1 MAYNARGHRIVQSI
15 HRNCHNSNILIK
27 LTKNGLITM
36 SEKHPIIAVTGS
48 SGAGTSIAK
57 SAFMYIFR
65 KHSIKPA
72 IIEGD
77 CFHRYNRDEMD
88 KLSIEAERQGK
99 NLTHFGPEGN
109 LFKALENVFREYGL
123 NGTGKKRFYIHDESE
138 ASEHDSAPGT
148 LTEWEPLEE
157 NTDLLL
163 YEGLHGGL
171 ITEEIDIA
179 KHVDLLIGVTPI
191 INLEW
196 MQKIHRDRAIRGYT
210 TEDATKL
217 ILSRMHDYVH
227 YITPQFSLT
236 DINFQRVP
244 TIDTSNPFA
253 THYIPTN
260 DESFSVLHIR
270 NLDKI
275 QVDFRHLLEML
286 EGSIMSSPDTIVVPA
301 GKKVFAMQ
309 LILTPVI
316 QKLIDKKNE
325 KLKT

>member
-1 MAYNARGHRIVQSI
+1 M
-15 HRNCHNSNILIK
+15 SN
-27 LTKNGLITM
+27 
-36 SEKHPIIAVTGS
+36 KHPIIAVTGS

-65 KHSIKPA
+65 KHGINPA
-72 IIEGD
+72 IIDGD
-77 CFHRYNRDEMD
+77 CFHRYDRNEMD
-88 KLSIEAERQGK
+88 KLSAKAEKEGK
-99 NLTHFGPEGN
+99 HLTHFGPEGN
-109 LFKALENVFREYGL
+109 LFEELENVFCEYSKKGAE
-123 NGTGKKRFYIHDESE
+123 KKRFYIHDEKE
-138 ASEHDSAPGT
+138 ASEHNSAPGT
-148 LTEWEPLEE
+148 LTPWEPLEK
-157 NTDLLL
+157 NTDLLF

-171 ITEEIDIA
+171 VTNKINVA
-179 KHVDLLIGVTPI
+179 KYVDLLIGVTPI

-253 THYIPTN
+253 THYIPSN

-270 NLDKI
+270 NLEKI
-275 QVDFRHLLEML
+275 NVDFRHLLEML

-316 QKLIDKKNE
+316 QKLLNKK
-325 KLKT
+325 

>member
-1 MAYNARGHRIVQSI
+1 
-15 HRNCHNSNILIK
+15 
-27 LTKNGLITM
+27 M
-36 SEKHPIIAVTGS
+36 SKKHPIIAVTGS

-65 KHSIKPA
+65 KHGINPA
-72 IIEGD
+72 IIDGD
-77 CFHRYNRDEMD
+77 CFHRYDRNEMD
-88 KLSIEAERQGK
+88 KLSAKAEKEGK
-99 NLTHFGPEGN
+99 HLTHFGPEGN
-109 LFKALENVFREYGL
+109 LFEELEKVFNEYSKTGA
-123 NGTGKKRFYIHDESE
+123 GKKRFYIHDEKE
-138 ASEHDSAPGT
+138 ASEHNSAPGT
-148 LTEWEPLEE
+148 LTSWEPLEK
-157 NTDLLL
+157 NTDLLF

-171 ITEEIDIA
+171 VTNKINVA
-179 KHVDLLIGVTPI
+179 KYVDLLIGVTPI

-253 THYIPTN
+253 THYIPGN

-270 NLDKI
+270 NLEKI
-275 QVDFRHLLEML
+275 NVDFRHLLEML

-316 QKLIDKKNE
+316 QKLLNKK
-325 KLKT
+325 

>member
-1 MAYNARGHRIVQSI
+1 
-15 HRNCHNSNILIK
+15 
-27 LTKNGLITM
+27 M
-36 SEKHPIIAVTGS
+36 SKKHPIIAVTGS

-65 KHSIKPA
+65 RNGINPA
-72 IIEGD
+72 IIDGD
-77 CFHRYNRDEMD
+77 CFHRYDRSEMD
-88 KLSIEAERQGK
+88 KLSAEAEKKGGH
-99 NLTHFGPEGN
+99 LTHFGPEGN
-109 LFKALENVFREYGL
+109 LFEELEKVFIEYGEK
-123 NGTGKKRFYIHDESE
+123 GTGKKRFYIHDEKE
-138 ASEHDSAPGT
+138 ASEHNSAPGT
-148 LTEWEPLEE
+148 LTAWEPLEK
-157 NTDLLL
+157 NTDLLF

-171 ITEEIDIA
+171 VTNKINVA
-179 KHVDLLIGVTPI
+179 KYVDLLIGVTPI

-253 THYIPTN
+253 THYIPSN

-270 NLDKI
+270 NLEKI
-275 QVDFRHLLEML
+275 NVDFRHLLEML

-316 QKLIDKKNE
+316 QKLLNKK
-325 KLKT
+325 

>member
-1 MAYNARGHRIVQSI
+1 
-15 HRNCHNSNILIK
+15 
-27 LTKNGLITM
+27 M
-36 SEKHPIIAVTGS
+36 SKKHPIIAVTGS

-65 KHSIKPA
+65 RNGINPA
-72 IIEGD
+72 IIDGD
-77 CFHRYNRDEMD
+77 CFHRYDRSEMD
-88 KLSIEAERQGK
+88 KLSAEAEKKGGH
-99 NLTHFGPEGN
+99 LTHFGPEGN
-109 LFKALENVFREYGL
+109 LFEELEKVFIEYGEK
-123 NGTGKKRFYIHDESE
+123 GTGKKRFYIHDEKE
-138 ASEHDSAPGT
+138 ASEHGNPPGT
-148 LTEWEPLEE
+148 LTSWEPIEN
-157 NTDLLL
+157 NTDLLF

-171 ITEEIDIA
+171 VTNKINVA

-253 THYIPTN
+253 ANYIPSN

-270 NLDKI
+270 NLEKI
-275 QVDFRHLLEML
+275 NVDFRYLLEML

-316 QKLIDKKNE
+316 LKLLNE
-325 KLKT
+325 K

>member
-1 MAYNARGHRIVQSI
+1 
-15 HRNCHNSNILIK
+15 
-27 LTKNGLITM
+27 M
-36 SEKHPIIAVTGS
+36 SKKHPIIAVTGS

-65 KHSIKPA
+65 RNGINPA
-72 IIEGD
+72 IIDGD
-77 CFHRYNRDEMD
+77 CFHRYDRSEMD
-88 KLSIEAERQGK
+88 KLSAEAEKKGDH
-99 NLTHFGPEGN
+99 LTHFGPEGN
-109 LFKALENVFREYGL
+109 LFEELEKVFIEYGEK
-123 NGTGKKRFYIHDESE
+123 GTGKKRFYIHDEKE
-138 ASEHDSAPGT
+138 ASEHGNLPGT
-148 LTEWEPLEE
+148 LTSWEPIEN
-157 NTDLLL
+157 NTDLLF

-171 ITEEIDIA
+171 VTNKINVA

-253 THYIPTN
+253 ANYIPSN

-270 NLDKI
+270 NLEKI
-275 QVDFRHLLEML
+275 NVDFRYLLEML

-316 QKLIDKKNE
+316 LKLLNKK
-325 KLKT
+325 

>member
-1 MAYNARGHRIVQSI
+1 
-15 HRNCHNSNILIK
+15 
-27 LTKNGLITM
+27 M
-36 SEKHPIIAVTGS
+36 SVKHPIIAVTGS

-65 KHSIKPA
+65 KIGVKPA

-77 CFHRYNRDEMD
+77 CFHRYDRNEMD
-88 KLSIEAERQGK
+88 KLSAEAEKSGK

-109 LFKALENVFREYGL
+109 LFEELESVFSEYGKC
-123 NGTGKKRFYIHDESE
+123 GTGKRRFYIHDEKE
-138 ASEHDSAPGT
+138 ASQHGCPTGT
-148 LTEWEPLEE
+148 LTAWEPLED
-157 NTDLLL
+157 NTDLLF

-171 ITEEIDIA
+171 VTDKINVA

-210 TEDATKL
+210 TENATKL
-217 ILSRMHDYVH
+217 ILNRMHDYVH

-253 THYIPTN
+253 THYIPSN

-270 NLDKI
+270 NLKKI
-275 QVDFRHLLEML
+275 KVNFRYLLEMI
-286 EGSIMSSPDTIVVPA
+286 EGSVMSSPDTIVVPA

-316 QKLIDKKNE
+316 KKLLKKN
-325 KLKT
+325 KSI

>member
-1 MAYNARGHRIVQSI
+1 
-15 HRNCHNSNILIK
+15 
-27 LTKNGLITM
+27 M
-36 SEKHPIIAVTGS
+36 SKKHPIIAVTGS

-65 KHSIKPA
+65 RNGINPA
-72 IIEGD
+72 IIDGD
-77 CFHRYNRDEMD
+77 CFHRYDRSEMD
-88 KLSIEAERQGK
+88 KLSAEAEKKGDR
-99 NLTHFGPEGN
+99 LTHFGPEGN
-109 LFKALENVFREYGL
+109 LFEELEKVFIEYGEK
-123 NGTGKKRFYIHDESE
+123 GTGKKRFYIHDEKE
-138 ASEHDSAPGT
+138 ASEHGNPPGT
-148 LTEWEPLEE
+148 LTSWEPIEN
-157 NTDLLL
+157 NTDLLF

-171 ITEEIDIA
+171 VTNKINVA

-253 THYIPTN
+253 ANYIPSN

-270 NLDKI
+270 NLEKI
-275 QVDFRHLLEML
+275 NVDFRYLLEML

-316 QKLIDKKNE
+316 LKLLNE
-325 KLKT
+325 K